1 MLELT
6 MIFNDG
12 EKVECLT
19 TTNPRVVELTATLS
33 DATRTGINECDYCVI
48 LNNKPLSAFSPGDD
62 NILNHPGLVMA
73 TVECLNREAQDAV
86 AHKALREL
94 MEMIT
99 GDTESTRH

>member
-12 EKVECLT
+12 EKVECLA
-19 TTNPRVVELTATLS
+19 TTNPRVVELTASLS

-48 LNNKPLSAFSPGDD
+48 LNNKPHSAFSQGDD
-62 NILNHPGLVMA
+62 KILNHPGLVMA
-73 TVECLNREAQDAV
+73 TVECLSREAQNVVD
-86 AHKALREL
+86 HKALREL
-94 MEMIT
+94 VEMIT

>member
-6 MIFNDG
+6 MTFNDG
-12 EKVECLT
+12 EKVECLA

-62 NILNHPGLVMA
+62 KILNHPGLVRA
-73 TVECLNREAQDAV
+73 TVECLNMEAQNVV
-86 AHKALREL
+86 AYKALREL
-94 MEMIT
+94 VEMIT

>member
-6 MIFNDG
+6 MTFNDG
-12 EKVECLT
+12 EKVECLA

-62 NILNHPGLVMA
+62 NILGHRSLVMA
-73 TVECLNREAQDAV
+73 TVKCLNMEAQNEV

-94 MEMIT
+94 VEMIT
-99 GDTESTRH
+99 GDTESTLH

>member
-6 MIFNDG
+6 MTFNDG
-12 EKVECLT
+12 EKVECLA

-62 NILNHPGLVMA
+62 KILNHPSLVMA
-73 TVECLNREAQDAV
+73 TVECLSREAHNVA

-94 MEMIT
+94 VEMIT
-99 GDTESTRH
+99 RDTESTRH

>member
-6 MIFNDG
+6 MTFNDG
-12 EKVECLT
+12 EKVECLA

-48 LNNKPLSAFSPGDD
+48 LNDKPLSVFSPGDD
-62 NILNHPGLVMA
+62 NILGHHDLVMA
-73 TVECLNREAQDAV
+73 TVKCLNMEAQNAV